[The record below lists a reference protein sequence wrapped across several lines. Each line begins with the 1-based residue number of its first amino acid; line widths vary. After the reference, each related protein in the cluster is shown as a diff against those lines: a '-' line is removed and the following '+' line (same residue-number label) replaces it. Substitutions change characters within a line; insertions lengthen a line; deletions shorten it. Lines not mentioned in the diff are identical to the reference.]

1 MIGYVMVGT
10 NDIEQSLKLYDK
22 ILPCA
27 GMKKIETTSDY
38 VGYASIFSDYEKI
51 TFYITKPYNRKNATF
66 GNGSMIAFLC
76 QDKKSVDNFHR
87 VGLENGAKDEG
98 APGIRSGYED
108 YFSYLRDFDGNKICA
123 YYEEL
128 SK

>member
-1 MIGYVMVGT
+1 
-10 NDIEQSLKLYDK
+10 
-22 ILPCA
+22 
-27 GMKKIETTSDY
+27 MKKIESTSDY
-38 VGYASIFSDYEKI
+38 VGYASIFSDDEKI
-51 TFYITKPYNRKNATF
+51 IFYITKPYNRKNATF

-98 APGIRSGYED
+98 APGFRSGYED

-123 YYEEL
+123 YYEL

>member
-1 MIGYVMVGT
+1 MCIR
-10 NDIEQSLKLYDK
+10 DR
-22 ILPCA
+22 
-27 GMKKIETTSDY
+27 
-38 VGYASIFSDYEKI
+38 
-51 TFYITKPYNRKNATF
+51 PYNGKNATF

-98 APGIRSGYED
+98 APGFRSGYED

-123 YYEEL
+123 YYEL

>member
-10 NDIEQSLKLYDK
+10 NDIKQSLKLYDK
-22 ILPCA
+22 ILPCS
-27 GMKKIETTSDY
+27 GMKKIESTSDY
-38 VGYASIFSDYEKI
+38 VGYASILSDDEKI

-76 QDKKSVDNFHR
+76 QDKKSVDSFHR
-87 VGLENGAKDEG
+87 LGLENGAKDEG
-98 APGIRSGYED
+98 APGFRPGYED

-123 YYEEL
+123 YYEL

>member
-1 MIGYVMVGT
+1 MVGT
-10 NDIEQSLKLYDK
+10 NDIKQSLKLYDK
-22 ILPCA
+22 ILPFA
-27 GMKKIETTSDY
+27 GMKKIESTSDY
-38 VGYASIFSDYEKI
+38 VGYASIFSDDKKI

-76 QDKKSVDNFHR
+76 QDKQSVDNFHR
-87 VGLENGAKDEG
+87 IGLENGAKDEG
-98 APGIRSGYED
+98 APGFRPGYED

-123 YYEEL
+123 YYEL